1 MSDNQYKIMREL
13 LIKNT
18 LLLSRKITAF
28 ALLEEQSDLQGMYSF
43 VPDELFLI
51 EDTDLLNKCDSFLN
65 QIQLFMKDLGEY
77 GIDENLINSYQALID
92 QFKLA
97 INYSCQTS

>member
-1 MSDNQYKIMREL
+1 MSDNQYIMREL

-28 ALLEEQSDLQGMYSF
+28 ALLEEQSELQGMYSF
-43 VPDELFLI
+43 VPDELSLLV
-51 EDTDLLNKCDSFLN
+51 DSDLLNKCDYFLN
-65 QIQLFMKDLGEY
+65 QIQSFMKDLGDY
-77 GIDENLINSYQALID
+77 GIDENLINSYQALIE
-92 QFKLA
+92 QFKLT